1 MVQGDRP
8 GSPDG
13 NPFTAGRLTRA
24 QRAAAALRLDADW
37 TLVLCGAALGVLVAF
52 AALAF
57 ILPIR
62 WAEHALEAALRGG
75 RDTGAL
81 VAALAPVLGAV
92 GTVIVYAAIPM
103 AARGHGVTQVL
114 YAVHRMNSRLPAKL
128 AVRQWL
134 ASTMTIVSGGS
145 AGPEGPIVT
154 IGATIGSNAARLVG
168 RPSPGT
174 TSTLLGCGA
183 AAGLSAV
190 FAAPLTGIFF
200 AVEVVLRDFSARTF
214 APVVVASVLAFATV
228 QSVLGPVDSL
238 FGPAAREVGPRLSG
252 MTVGLAPFFALVA
265 VCAALGAVFFM
276 RSLEV
281 IERTFAALPL
291 PRAAKPALGALIL
304 GAGGAAWVWTHQE
317 SPLPPFFGS
326 GYWVISDLIENAGV
340 AAPTLASAGILLV
353 WFVSKAFATGT
364 TLGSG
369 SAGGLFA
376 PSLVCGAMLGGALA
390 DGLRAAG
397 VESTPSPEL
406 VLAGMGCMV
415 AATTHAPL
423 AGAMLVYELCRQE
436 SVILPVLL
444 ATVVSTL
451 VCRSIHPL
459 SMYTSGLAA
468 LGVRQGVMAD
478 LAAMRRIA
486 VRQAGH
492 LPGAVLHEGASGD
505 ALVELAERHGVQEA
519 MVVDADG
526 RYRGTI
532 TSRELQSALL
542 SREALAL
549 TVAADLM
556 RTDIPVTHE
565 DESMEIA
572 FQKLSAKDVE
582 SIPVVDPRTRRL
594 LGVLTRERLMQ
605 AYADE
610 LAKEA

>member
-1 MVQGDRP
+1 MDQR
-8 GSPDG
+8 
-13 NPFTAGRLTRA
+13 NPFLAGRTSAA
-24 QRAAAALRLDADW
+24 QRAAALLRLDAEW
-37 TLVLCGAALGVLVAF
+37 TMLLAGAAIGVAVAF
-52 AALAF
+52 VALGF

-62 WAEHALEAALRGG
+62 WAEHALEGALRGG
-75 RDTGAL
+75 RDAASL
-81 VAALAPVLGAV
+81 VAALAPVAGAI
-92 GTVIVYAAIPM
+92 GTVIVYALIPM
-103 AARGHGVTQVL
+103 RARGHGVTQVL
-114 YAVHRMNSRLPAKL
+114 YAVQRMNSRLPAML

-134 ASTMTIVSGGS
+134 AATLTIVSGGS

-154 IGATIGSNAARLVG
+154 IGATVGSNAARLVG
-168 RPSPGT
+168 RPTPGT

-200 AVEVVLRDFSARTF
+200 AMEVVLRDFSARTL
-214 APVVVASVLAFATV
+214 APIVVSSVLAFATV

-238 FGPAAREVGPRLSG
+238 FGAAAREIGPRLSG
-252 MTVGLAPFFALVA
+252 MTVGLAPFFGLVA
-265 VCAALGAVFFM
+265 VLAAVGAVFFM

-281 IERTFAALPL
+281 IERTFALLPV
-291 PRAAKPALGALIL
+291 PRWTKPILGAAIL

-326 GYWVISDLIENAGV
+326 GYWVVKDLLEHSGTGEPLIMPSLV
-340 AAPTLASAGILLV
+340 LLV
-353 WFVSKAFATGT
+353 WFVSKVFATST

-390 DGLRAAG
+390 EGLRWAG
-397 VESTPSPEL
+397 VQSTPTPEL

-468 LGVRQGVMAD
+468 LGVRQGALAD
-478 LAAMRRIA
+478 FAAMRRLS
-486 VRQAGH
+486 VRQVGH
-492 LPGAVLHEGASGD
+492 LPGAVLHEGAAGD
-505 ALVELAERHGVQEA
+505 ALVELVERHGA
-519 MVVDADG
+519 RDAVVIDGEG

-532 TSRELQSALL
+532 TARELQSALL
-542 SREALAL
+542 AREALGVTL
-549 TVAADLM
+549 AADLM
-556 RTDIPVTHE
+556 RTDVPMTTE
-565 DESMEIA
+565 DESLEVA
-572 FQKLSAKDVE
+572 FHKLTARDVDA
-582 SIPVVDPRTRRL
+582 IPVVEPGSRRL